1 MKMKDLTEISP
12 KVRERV
18 KERDSFEGRQCCLY
32 CGSPYGVEIHHFIE
46 RSRGGM
52 GIEQNLVS
60 LCYQCH
66 AKLHSGD
73 TEIKDFCWEYLHE
86 KYPDYTERDLIFR
99 KEDYK

>member
-1 MKMKDLTEISP
+1 MKMTDLTEINS

-18 KERDSFEGRQCCLY
+18 KKRDSWEGANCCIY
-32 CGSPYGVEIHHFIE
+32 CGSPHGIQVHHFIE

-60 LCYQCH
+60 LCYRCH
-66 AKLHSGD
+66 AKLHGGD
-73 TEIKDFCWEYLHE
+73 TEIKNFCWEYLHE
-86 KYPDYTERDLIFR
+86 RYPDYTERDLIYR